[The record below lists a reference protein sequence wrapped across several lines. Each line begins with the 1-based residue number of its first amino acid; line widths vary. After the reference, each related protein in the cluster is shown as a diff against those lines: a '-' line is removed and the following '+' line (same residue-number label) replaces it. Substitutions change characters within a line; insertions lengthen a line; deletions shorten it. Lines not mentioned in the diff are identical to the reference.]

1 MYAEIFPYYLSLG
14 CSYNEFWNETAYI
27 AAAYRE
33 ADVFRSERV
42 NYELWLQGLYFYEAL
57 ADVSPLFRDW
67 VKDAKAL
74 PYASEPYALDQ
85 KTKEERDKKAEEET
99 DKKNQA
105 TIIAW
110 AKRANQIRDEK
121 MKKGEKIDGR

>member
-1 MYAEIFPYYLSLG
+1 MGMTWQEYWDGEPEMA
-14 CSYNEFWNETAYI
+14 I
-27 AAAYRE
+27 A
-33 ADVFRSERV
+33 FRKMHQLKKEQKNRDA
-42 NYELWLQGLYFYEAL
+42 WLQGLYFYEAL

-110 AKRANQIRDEK
+110 AKRVNRIREEK